1 MSLFKPAENSIAFAK
16 LGFMGEAG
24 AGKAQPVDC
33 KVLTP
38 TGFRRMGSLKVG
50 DYVIGGDG
58 MPCKVVGVYPQ
69 GRKPVFRITFSDKT
83 STLCCDEH
91 LWVVRQAGVVDRG
104 RRARWSVLPLKEIM
118 ELEKDRWATGTKRLR
133 IPVCGQ
139 VEYASAPALPM
150 HPYVLGALL
159 GDGGFTER
167 GVKFSTG
174 DPSIIERMEDLEP
187 GIKFTKLKCSKYD
200 YYVRG
205 AMEKIA
211 ALGLKGCN
219 SGDKFIPEEYLRA
232 TVDDRYELLRGLFDT
247 DGHRN
252 RGYVDFTVKSERLAV
267 SAAEVARSL
276 GYLVTVTTRAAPKI
290 ERALDLR
297 ASGVSSVSE
306 IADKIGSTEAS
317 VVTMLREAD
326 LAERKPKGHG
336 GYYRVIVRADDP
348 RELFNLPRKQQG
360 SIRQGKYPANNQKM
374 ISLIEPAGE
383 EVCRCIAVT
392 SPDRTY
398 ITDDFIVTHNT
409 HSAVLFTIGLI
420 QYLKTKKIAGADKPV
435 YFLDTEQGS
444 AWVKP
449 MFDKAGIPLHVAKT
463 RAFKDLVAA
472 VNDAEKNASALLID
486 SITHFWE
493 DLQDSYKAQ
502 RKRND
507 LQFQDWAVLKKMW
520 RQFSDR
526 FVNSNVHCVLCG
538 RLGFEYDQEA
548 DDRGKKQ
555 IVKSGVKMQA
565 EKNLGYEPN
574 MLVWMERELDLQTHV
589 VTRTATILK
598 DRSQKLDGKRFP
610 NPTFKTFLPH
620 IEFLALG
627 GKHEAVD
634 TTRNSEDIIPEE
646 DEPVHSDLRSI
657 RRQIVIDQ
665 IDALLAEHQ
674 LSGQNAET
682 KARRAE
688 LVKAHF
694 HTVSRTEIER
704 LMPLEELQQGYDS
717 LHRDLTGK
725 ASQYGIP
732 DVPTG
737 PIDEIPNFDDFPGD
751 RVPDKKPDKASA
763 KVKR

>member
-24 AGKAQPVDC
+24 AGK
-33 KVLTP
+33 
-38 TGFRRMGSLKVG
+38 
-50 DYVIGGDG
+50 
-58 MPCKVVGVYPQ
+58 
-69 GRKPVFRITFSDKT
+69 
-83 STLCCDEH
+83 
-91 LWVVRQAGVVDRG
+91 
-104 RRARWSVLPLKEIM
+104 
-118 ELEKDRWATGTKRLR
+118 
-133 IPVCGQ
+133 
-139 VEYASAPALPM
+139 
-150 HPYVLGALL
+150 
-159 GDGGFTER
+159 
-167 GVKFSTG
+167 
-174 DPSIIERMEDLEP
+174 
-187 GIKFTKLKCSKYD
+187 
-200 YYVRG
+200 
-205 AMEKIA
+205 
-211 ALGLKGCN
+211 
-219 SGDKFIPEEYLRA
+219 
-232 TVDDRYELLRGLFDT
+232 
-247 DGHRN
+247 
-252 RGYVDFTVKSERLAV
+252 
-267 SAAEVARSL
+267 
-276 GYLVTVTTRAAPKI
+276 
-290 ERALDLR
+290 
-297 ASGVSSVSE
+297 
-306 IADKIGSTEAS
+306 
-317 VVTMLREAD
+317 
-326 LAERKPKGHG
+326 
-336 GYYRVIVRADDP
+336 
-348 RELFNLPRKQQG
+348 
-360 SIRQGKYPANNQKM
+360 
-374 ISLIEPAGE
+374 
-383 EVCRCIAVT
+383 
-392 SPDRTY
+392 
-398 ITDDFIVTHNT
+398 T

-538 RLGFEYDQEA
+538 RLGFEYDQEE

-732 DVPTG
+732 DAPTG
-737 PIDEIPNFDDFPGD
+737 PVDEIPNFDDARWAP
-751 RVPDKKPDKASA
+751 PDEESPAVSA
-763 KVKR
+763 PLPNRTKNRTSPTAKQRN

>member
-24 AGKAQPVDC
+24 GGK
-33 KVLTP
+33 
-38 TGFRRMGSLKVG
+38 
-50 DYVIGGDG
+50 
-58 MPCKVVGVYPQ
+58 
-69 GRKPVFRITFSDKT
+69 
-83 STLCCDEH
+83 
-91 LWVVRQAGVVDRG
+91 
-104 RRARWSVLPLKEIM
+104 
-118 ELEKDRWATGTKRLR
+118 
-133 IPVCGQ
+133 
-139 VEYASAPALPM
+139 
-150 HPYVLGALL
+150 
-159 GDGGFTER
+159 
-167 GVKFSTG
+167 
-174 DPSIIERMEDLEP
+174 
-187 GIKFTKLKCSKYD
+187 
-200 YYVRG
+200 
-205 AMEKIA
+205 
-211 ALGLKGCN
+211 
-219 SGDKFIPEEYLRA
+219 
-232 TVDDRYELLRGLFDT
+232 
-247 DGHRN
+247 
-252 RGYVDFTVKSERLAV
+252 
-267 SAAEVARSL
+267 
-276 GYLVTVTTRAAPKI
+276 
-290 ERALDLR
+290 
-297 ASGVSSVSE
+297 
-306 IADKIGSTEAS
+306 
-317 VVTMLREAD
+317 
-326 LAERKPKGHG
+326 
-336 GYYRVIVRADDP
+336 
-348 RELFNLPRKQQG
+348 
-360 SIRQGKYPANNQKM
+360 
-374 ISLIEPAGE
+374 
-383 EVCRCIAVT
+383 
-392 SPDRTY
+392 
-398 ITDDFIVTHNT
+398 T
-409 HSAVLFTIGLI
+409 HSSVLFTIGLI
-420 QYLKTKKIAGADKPV
+420 QYLKQKKIAGADKPV

-463 RAFKDLVAA
+463 RAFKDLVPA
-472 VNDAEKNASALLID
+472 VNDAEKNASLLLID

-538 RLGFEYDQEA
+538 RLGFEYDQEE

-574 MLVWMERELDLQTHV
+574 MLVWMERELDLQTHI

-598 DRSQKLDGKRFP
+598 DRSQRLDGKRFP

-620 IEFLALG
+620 VEFLALG

-634 TTRNSEDIIPEE
+634 TSRTSEDIIPEE
-646 DEPVHSDLRSI
+646 DEPVGSDLRSI

-688 LVKAHF
+688 LVKKHF

-717 LHRDLTGK
+717 LHRELAGK

-732 DVPTG
+732 AAPTG

-751 RVPDKKPDKASA
+751 VPQKSEKPP
-763 KVKR
+763 VKRRG